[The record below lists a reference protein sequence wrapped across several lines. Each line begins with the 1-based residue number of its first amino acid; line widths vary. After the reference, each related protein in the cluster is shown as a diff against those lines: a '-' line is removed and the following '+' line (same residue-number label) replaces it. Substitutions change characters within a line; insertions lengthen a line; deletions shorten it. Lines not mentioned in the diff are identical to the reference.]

1 MISHNRLKEY
11 PFAPRIINSVKL
23 KQAALFAADAQ
34 VRESKKILEKEM
46 PWLKAEILYDP
57 QAVLNDR
64 APEPCV
70 FLFDDT
76 ALAMVDAEKIRAGN
90 KDAVLVL
97 ISFQPF
103 VHCSPPQVAA
113 QKYPYTAKA
122 DLVFAASRDE
132 FAPQKILPAIVRA
145 AEDWLNIKKESDIRR
160 YIFYIVDDEPRWFSQ
175 FLPVLYNIIGQR
187 ADVMISR
194 TFEESLA
201 FLFDVKEESQIDSK
215 NYLSRGRGDD
225 VVCLITDIFFPR
237 GQELQ
242 SQAGR
247 DLIRLVNRYYPRIPV
262 IIASKAEE
270 AHELK
275 DSGFIMP
282 KGDPGSLAKLKQY
295 ILDLTGLGDFLILD
309 QDGGEIHRA
318 KDIHGFCRLLEAAAT
333 DTPQGTHLREI
344 LESYGEKDRFS
355 TWLYMH
361 GYRELGDRLRPL
373 RKRGR
378 PLVTLLKRNFQAEM
392 ARMERTPLIIDGQK
406 IFSLADLQASLR
418 TLSPDQIQPFSD
430 NDIISSWL
438 DRKGCP
444 ELAEALRPIHGS
456 GPKLGQTLAQIIE
469 EWIGIYQS
477 RGL

>member
-1 MISHNRLKEY
+1 MMSPNLLKEY
-11 PFAPRIINSVKL
+11 PFTPRIINSVRMKR
-23 KQAALFAADAQ
+23 AAIFAADAQ
-34 VRESKKILEKEM
+34 LRESKKTLEEEM
-46 PWLKAEILYDP
+46 PWLKVDIYHDP
-57 QAVLNDR
+57 QAVLADR
-64 APEPCV
+64 ASGPCV

-76 ALAMVDAEKIRAGN
+76 GLAIADTKKIRAAHQ
-90 KDAVLVL
+90 DAVLVL
-97 ISFQPF
+97 VSFHPL
-103 VHCSPPQVAA
+103 VHCSPPQVAS
-113 QKYPYTAKA
+113 QKYPYTARA

-132 FAPQKILPAIVRA
+132 FAPQKILPAVVRA
-145 AEDWLNIKKESDIRR
+145 AEDRLNIGKNSGIRR
-160 YIFYIVDDEPRWFSQ
+160 YIFHIVDDEPRWFSQ

-194 TFEESLA
+194 TYEESLA
-201 FLFDVKEESQIDSK
+201 FLFDVPKNSHIDGR

-225 VVCLITDIFFPR
+225 VVCLIADIFFPR
-237 GQELQ
+237 GREQQ

-262 IIASKAEE
+262 IIASQAKE
-270 AHELK
+270 ASELK
-275 DSGFIMP
+275 DSGFILP

-309 QDGGEIHRA
+309 RDGREIHRA
-318 KDIHGFCRLLEAAAT
+318 KNIHDFCLLLEAAGT
-333 DTPQGTHLREI
+333 DTPRGKLLREI
-344 LESYGEKDRFS
+344 LGSYGEKDRFS

-373 RKRGR
+373 RKKGR
-378 PLVTLLKRNFQAEM
+378 PLISLLKRNFQAEI
-392 ARMERTPLIIDGQK
+392 ARMERTPLIIDGHK

-418 TLSPDQIQPFSD
+418 SLSPDQIQPFSD

-438 DRKGCP
+438 DRKGYP

-456 GPKLGQTLAQIIE
+456 GPQLGRTLAQIVG
-469 EWIGIYQS
+469 EWTTIYQS